1 MNPYLTNKGAARP
14 RMELPVA
21 ITCAAFFAATV
32 RATVSLC
39 AQKNF
44 GAAVFTAL
52 CAVVFIAP
60 VLRAFRAAGY
70 RAHAQ
75 RAAEAL
81 VRRKEESVSLEKLP
95 RILPEGCTVELVEKL
110 IAKGYLQRLRIDREA
125 NRAYLASAQAKAS

>member
-44 GAAVFTAL
+44 GAAV
-52 CAVVFIAP
+52 
-60 VLRAFRAAGY
+60 
-70 RAHAQ
+70 
-75 RAAEAL
+75 
-81 VRRKEESVSLEKLP
+81 LP
-95 RILPEGCTVELVEKL
+95 RFARLYSSRPFCAPSARRAIERTPSAPPKRSSAAKKKAFLPEGCTVELVEKL